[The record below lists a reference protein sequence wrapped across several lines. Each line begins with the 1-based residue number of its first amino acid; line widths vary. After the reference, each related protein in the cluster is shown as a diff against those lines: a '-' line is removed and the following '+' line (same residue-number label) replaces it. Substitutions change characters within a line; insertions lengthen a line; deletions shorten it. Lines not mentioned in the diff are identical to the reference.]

1 MPHYLVQ
8 AAYTS
13 EAIQALIKNPQSR
26 TDAVRAAVE
35 KLGGQLVGNW
45 ASFGDYDTVVIV
57 DMPSNIE
64 AAAIALAVSGG
75 GSCKSVKT
83 TPLLSA
89 AEALEAM
96 KRAGGSGYHPVAAAA
111 ASAK

>member
-1 MPHYLVQ
+1 MPQYLIQ
-8 AAYTS
+8 SAYTH
-13 EAIQALIKNPQSR
+13 EAIHALIKHPQSR
-26 TDAVRAAVE
+26 TEVVKSAVE
-35 KLGGQLVGNW
+35 KLGGQLIGSW

-64 AAAIALAVSGG
+64 AAAIALAVGGG

-96 KRAGGSGYHPVAAAA
+96 KRAAGSVYQPVAAV